1 MEELL
6 QTKMDTFK
14 KIEEAAKRGD
24 SQAVIHN
31 ARTIE
36 SVERKCRQM
45 GNEGAIVSWGVS

>member
-6 QTKMDTFK
+6 QTKMDALK
-14 KIEEAAKRGD
+14 KIEEAAKKGD
-24 SQAVIHN
+24 SQAVIYN

-45 GNEGAIVSWGVS
+45 ENEDAVRWGVS